1 MKGSKVIFS
10 DPFLFSDDERS
21 KRSTSAVAALNM
33 GDFSGEVEDWM
44 YNKEECKTLECRRVF
59 DNDTVYDNLKA
70 DKQLV
75 DYCHKDHHDCGQ
87 SNQCPNDTINPCI
100 CPISNSHRKVRS
112 VFF

>member
-1 MKGSKVIFS
+1 
-10 DPFLFSDDERS
+10 
-21 KRSTSAVAALNM
+21 M
-33 GDFSGEVEDWM
+33 GELSGEVEDWM

-59 DNDTVYDNLKA
+59 DNDTVYDYLKA

-100 CPISNSHRKVRS
+100 CPISNSHRKVM
-112 VFF
+112 

>member
-1 MKGSKVIFS
+1 
-10 DPFLFSDDERS
+10 
-21 KRSTSAVAALNM
+21 M

-44 YNKEECKTLECRRVF
+44 YNKDECKTLECRRVF

-87 SNQCPNDTINPCI
+87 SNQCPNDTIKL
-100 CPISNSHRKVRS
+100 ISILVFVLFLIATERS
-112 VFF
+112 VKLF

>member
-1 MKGSKVIFS
+1 
-10 DPFLFSDDERS
+10 
-21 KRSTSAVAALNM
+21 M

-44 YNKEECKTLECRRVF
+44 YNKDECKTLECRRVF

-100 CPISNSHRKVRS
+100 CPISNSHRKVRKT
-112 VFF
+112 VFKFDLLLSSAIITHQFSIKSSLLYFSSLFQS

>member
-1 MKGSKVIFS
+1 
-10 DPFLFSDDERS
+10 
-21 KRSTSAVAALNM
+21 M
-33 GDFSGEVEDWM
+33 GELSGEVEDWM

-59 DNDTVYDNLKA
+59 DNDTVYDYLKA

-100 CPISNSHRKVRS
+100 CPISNSHRKVMS
-112 VFF
+112 KLQIKNGMFYYKFSIKLLLLFSSSSFQS